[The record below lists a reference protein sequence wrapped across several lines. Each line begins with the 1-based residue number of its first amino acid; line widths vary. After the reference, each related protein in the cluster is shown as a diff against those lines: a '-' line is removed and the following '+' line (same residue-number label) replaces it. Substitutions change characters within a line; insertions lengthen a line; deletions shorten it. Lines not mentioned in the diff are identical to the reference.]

1 MTVNKDLF
9 RKLFKNDKFV
19 LVFSLVAAFVLW
31 MVITINENPVRDTTF
46 SDITISVATE
56 GTAAG
61 DLGLD
66 LISISSKTASVKV
79 SGPSYLLAS
88 LNSND
93 ISVTLPLSDVTEAG
107 SYEIDLTAASAKV
120 GGVNIVGITPAKVTA
135 VFDYTDTKEFNVEVE
150 AVGAVAVSGLVAD
163 TPTVSSSA
171 DATLSITGPR
181 SELAKIYRVVALA
194 NVNKTLDSTQSFDA
208 NLRLYDAEGKELDK
222 SVYSIPTDVIKITVP
237 ILKQKVVDL
246 KVTFSNKPEYYE
258 ANDIPYTVSAK
269 KVSIL
274 GPATTVDDIKSI
286 SLTPIDFDN
295 ISSANK
301 QFEVTPILP
310 NGVKLAENIDVVT
323 VTINTSSFK
332 EKVYT
337 VKNFEFKNIENGL
350 SPTAS
355 SIKNV
360 RIFGPRADMDKL
372 SSADLYA
379 VADLS
384 GKTAGEYTVAVRIYS
399 KKFNTVWQLG
409 TYNVV
414 VTIK

>member
-1 MTVNKDLF
+1 MTVNKDFF
-9 RKLFKNDKFV
+9 RKLLKNDKFV

-66 LISISSKTASVKV
+66 LISISSNTASVKV
-79 SGPSYLLAS
+79 SGPSYLLSS
-88 LNSND
+88 LKSND

-107 SYEIDLTAASAKV
+107 SYEIDLVAASANT

-208 NLRLYDAEGKELDK
+208 NLHLYDADGKELDK
-222 SVYSIPTDVIKITVP
+222 SSYSIPMVKITVP
-237 ILKQKVVDL
+237 ILKQKVVEL
-246 KVTFSNKPEYYE
+246 KATFSNKPEYYE
-258 ANDIPYTVSAK
+258 TNDIPHTVSTK

-295 ISSANK
+295 ISSNSK
-301 QFEVTPILP
+301 QFEVSPILP

-372 SSADLYA
+372 SSSDLYA

-384 GKTAGEYTVAVRIYS
+384 GKTAGEYTVSVRIYS
-399 KKFNTVWQLG
+399 KKYNTVWQLG